1 MILYNVTVKVEK
13 EIAEEW
19 LRWMREA
26 HIPAVMATGSFTEYK
41 LCRIIH
47 EEEDGLTFAVQYFSP
62 DMATFHQ
69 YYLKDSPR
77 LQKEHKD
84 RFGDRYVTIRTLM
97 EVVEGKVVDG

>member
-19 LRWMREA
+19 LRWMQET
-26 HIPAVMATGSFTEYK
+26 HVPAVMATGRFTEYK
-41 LCRIIH
+41 LCRILH

-69 YYLKDSPR
+69 FYLEDSPR
-77 LQKEHKD
+77 LQKAHKD
-84 RFGDRYVTIRTLM
+84 RFGERYVTIRTLM
-97 EVVEGKVVDG
+97 EVLEEKRVNG